1 VEVWENSFRSRL
13 QSELAAAEIGA
24 MATDGIRMRSGLIA
38 GSTAPGSRAPRS
50 HSLHLRPP
58 ASPAKLLQGHRII
71 IPMILG
77 VLAFLAIGAALGGGE
92 LLRTW
97 DLPAQ
102 RAVEGARTPWLND
115 LMASATQLG
124 GHAAVVIGALA
135 LVALV
140 WRRCHALA
148 FVIVAA
154 TIGRPIVEFGL
165 KALAGRPRPD
175 LERLVPGNGPSFPSG
190 HVLAAVALWGLL
202 PPVVAL
208 LTKKRW
214 VWWASVAVSW
224 TVIALV
230 AASRT
235 YLGVHWLSDVVGG
248 LLVGAFYLFGIERL
262 LQWYHRRKP
271 CHSCRE
277 QQMDDLGPIEI
288 PDDAP
293 ERAAA

>member
-1 VEVWENSFRSRL
+1 L
-13 QSELAAAEIGA
+13 
-24 MATDGIRMRSGLIA
+24 
-38 GSTAPGSRAPRS
+38 
-50 HSLHLRPP
+50 LRKHPV
-58 ASPAKLLQGHRII
+58 I
-71 IPMILG
+71 IPATLG
-77 VLAFLAIGAALGGGE
+77 VLAFLAVGAATGGGR

-102 RAVEGARTPWLND
+102 QAVEGARTPWLND
-115 LMASATQLG
+115 FMSSVTQLG
-124 GHAAVVIGALA
+124 GHAAVVLGAIV

-148 FVIVAA
+148 FVVIAA
-154 TIGRPIVEFGL
+154 TMGRPIVEHTL
-165 KALAGRPRPD
+165 KVLADRPRPD

-214 VWWASVAVSW
+214 VWWASVALSS
-224 TVIALV
+224 TVIVLV

-248 LLVGAFYLFGIERL
+248 LLVGAFYLFGIERM

-271 CHSCRE
+271 CHSCHE
-277 QQMDDLGPIEI
+277 DGADDLGAIEI
-288 PDDAP
+288 RDEAP